1 MRTLTAAAA
10 VVMVVAIVATL
21 AIISRQLGAGTGLG
35 SVYGARFG
43 MSKEA
48 TQLHFRDASLGK
60 WRAANGKE
68 YELLYWQRGRS
79 STLGS
84 PSGAAFVFHGGLLTA
99 VRLHLDEDA
108 ARTQTAALDSNESV
122 MLSTKR
128 DSEGMV
134 LTYALRLCD
143 INDGS
148 SSAARQRWSEIESLL
163 QADPRQVDVSLR
175 GERTSLRAF
184 D

>member
-10 VVMVVAIVATL
+10 VAMVFAIVLTL
-21 AIISRQLGAGTGLG
+21 AIISQQLGARTGLG
-35 SVYGARFG
+35 SVYGVRFG

-48 TQLHFRDASLGK
+48 TQLQFRDASLGE

-68 YELLYWQRGRS
+68 YELLYWQRRR

-84 PSGAAFVFHGGLLTA
+84 PTGAAFVFHSGLLTA

-108 ARTQTAALDSNESV
+108 ARAQTAALDSNESV

-134 LTYALRLCD
+134 LSYALRLCD

-148 SSAARQRWSEIESLL
+148 PSAARQRWSEIESLL
-163 QADPRQVDVSLR
+163 QADPRPVDVSLR
-175 GERTSLRAF
+175 GERSSLRAL